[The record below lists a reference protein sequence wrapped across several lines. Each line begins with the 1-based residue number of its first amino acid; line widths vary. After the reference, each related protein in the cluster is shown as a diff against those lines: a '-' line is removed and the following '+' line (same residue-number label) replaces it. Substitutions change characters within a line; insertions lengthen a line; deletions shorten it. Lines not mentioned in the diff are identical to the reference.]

1 MNRHHVRKLYVYQWP
16 EVLAPVGRVQQVGGN
31 PDRCSELARGHG
43 DKLVAC
49 EWRDGDLTLT
59 LRSDLCSGLTSH
71 PPPATFLQ
79 KYIFVPEPVNVTLYG
94 KKVFADN

>member
-71 PPPATFLQ
+71 PPPPHIPPKIYFCPRTCECDL
-79 KYIFVPEPVNVTLYG
+79 IW
-94 KKVFADN
+94 KKGLCR